1 MFVVYNFGGVD
12 KFNSKNCCS
21 PSLLK
26 FNIRDSTNISK
37 PKQARRSFTR
47 MQKCACKWTCFF
59 IVFIILV
66 LQINKFQS
74 FLYMYM
80 YMYMYV
86 HVYVCICICICNVHH
101 KLLNVILR
109 EFNVF
114 DWDVKTKLR
123 QVGMQIC
130 HYILK
135 GVVIQ
140 INKLMRYDHFDMKL
154 KL

>member
-1 MFVVYNFGGVD
+1 
-12 KFNSKNCCS
+12 
-21 PSLLK
+21 
-26 FNIRDSTNISK
+26 
-37 PKQARRSFTR
+37 
-47 MQKCACKWTCFF
+47 
-59 IVFIILV
+59 
-66 LQINKFQS
+66 
-74 FLYMYM
+74 M

-154 KL
+154 RL